1 LLSFVL
7 NHANTH
13 SRNRYPTFEK
23 KLLMKKIFLLILII
37 SSNIFGQKKVGNDV
51 FKMEFLRI
59 SDNIQGDQNNYYS
72 DLVERSMFSK
82 KDSLNYGF
90 LNSKGKT
97 VIEAKYTYASDFF
110 NGKSNIIIDSIPGL
124 LFKDGNE
131 KMFSNFNA
139 TYWYKDDL
147 GLAIK
152 DKKYGFINKN
162 GDIIVPLKYEDA
174 FPFYKGYASI
184 KSNDKWNYI
193 NEQGQVI
200 FSDSLNF
207 SYRPIIDD
215 KAVFMVSRNEVE
227 KRKRMHSENRTGS
240 QVFVEYLNQIKKQQ
254 LKEGLININGKIII
268 EPIYDE
274 ISGYFIYGFMRVRN
288 NGKAGIVNDNGEI
301 VIPIEYDNVLDY
313 KNGMFTA
320 EKNNKWGIIDSENKI
335 VIPFEYKRI
344 RHFEDNLALITNKGT
359 GYINKKQKIV
369 IEPQNSFNLSGDF
382 HNGLALV
389 KKDKK
394 FGFINKENEV
404 VIPIIYDNALPFKGK
419 KTIVQKDGI
428 SFFINRKG
436 KMIKRISKPY
446 LWPESDKLIRFSE

>member
-1 LLSFVL
+1 
-7 NHANTH
+7 
-13 SRNRYPTFEK
+13 
-23 KLLMKKIFLLILII
+23 MKKIFLLILII
-37 SSNIFGQKKVGNDV
+37 STNVFGQKKVGNDV

-72 DLVERSMFSK
+72 DLTERSMFSK

-97 VIEAKYTYASDFF
+97 VIKAKYTYASDFF
-110 NGKSNIIIDSIPGL
+110 NGKSNIIIDSIPGVL
-124 LFKDGNE
+124 LKDGSE
-131 KMFSNFNA
+131 KLFPQYDA
-139 TYWYKDDL
+139 TYWYKDNL

-174 FPFYKGYASI
+174 FPFYNGYASI

-193 NEQGQVI
+193 NEQGQII
-200 FSDSLNF
+200 FSDSLIFN
-207 SYRPIIDD
+207 YRPIMDD
-215 KAVFMVSRNEVE
+215 KAVFMVSGNEVE
-227 KRKRMHSENRTGS
+227 KRKRMHSEDRTGS

-254 LKEGLININGKIII
+254 LKEGLIDTNGKIII

-274 ISGYFIYGFMRVRN
+274 ISGYFINGFMRVRN
-288 NGKAGIVNDNGEI
+288 NGKAGIVNENGEV

-320 EKNNKWGIIDSENKI
+320 EKSNKWGIIDTDNKI
-335 VIPFEYKRI
+335 IIPFEYGRI
-344 RHFEDNLALITNKGT
+344 RHFQNDLALITNKGT
-359 GYINKKQKIV
+359 GYINKEKEIV

-389 KKDKK
+389 KKDNKY
-394 FGFINKENEV
+394 GFINKENKII
-404 VIPIIYDNALPFKGK
+404 IPIIYDNALPFKDK
-419 KTIVQKDGI
+419 KTIVLKDGI
-428 SFFINRKG
+428 CFFINQKG
-436 KMIKRISKPY
+436 KKIKRISKPY
-446 LWPESDKLIRFSE
+446 LWTERDELIRFAE